1 MSDITGIFTN
11 LTTTLPV
18 QVERYGVWIYLLI
31 FLSILVASSF
41 IITPFPG
48 NSLLFVSGALSTTH
62 QLEISWLLFTA
73 VAAAYV
79 GYDINYWSGRL
90 LGITVCKRGC
100 PGVFEEKN
108 IRKSLD
114 LMKRY
119 GTISII
125 VSRFIPAVNLPPF
138 FAGMESMNYRFYVG
152 MNLAGAVAWSGSV
165 LSIGYLFGG
174 IQVIQVILP
183 VLFYII
189 VIIVLISLAVT
200 VVIVVRAY
208 STGKTSPG

>member
-18 QVERYGVWIYLLI
+18 QVEHYGVWIYLLI